1 MYTNVQASQMPSRVL
16 LERLPDGSALVRLT
30 DHVTETQ
37 DEEGQRAFTYDEV
50 TFALTSDRTETL
62 ADIENSFDE
71 WWAFGTMPDEPP
83 ATLEERISNLEDML
97 LVMLEE

>member
-1 MYTNVQASQMPSRVL
+1 MNVQANARPERVL

-37 DEEGQRAFTYDEV
+37 DEEGQRAFAYDEV
-50 TFALTSDRTETL
+50 AFTLTSDRTETM
-62 ADIENSFDE
+62 ADIEGNFDE

-83 ATLEERISNLEDML
+83 ATLEERVSNLEDML